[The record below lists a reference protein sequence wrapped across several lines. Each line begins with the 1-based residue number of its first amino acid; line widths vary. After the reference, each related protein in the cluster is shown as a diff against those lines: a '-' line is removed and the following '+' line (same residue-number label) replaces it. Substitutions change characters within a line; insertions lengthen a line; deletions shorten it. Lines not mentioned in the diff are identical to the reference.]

1 MKKTR
6 IMAAAMGI
14 MMMAGCGAQNTEQTA
29 DNTAEQSVKKIGIT
43 QISDHPSLDNC
54 RKGFI
59 EGLKN
64 KGYEEGKNLEIEFV
78 SAQDDNSKNQ
88 QIAQNFASEKMDLVC
103 GIATPSAQA
112 LYAACFDKK
121 IPVIF
126 NAVSDPI
133 EAKLAVSE
141 TEDME
146 GVTGVSDKLP
156 VDEQLKMIREFMPNA
171 TKIGILYSTG
181 EANSVSTIEEYKAKA
196 PEYGFE
202 IVEAGISKK
211 ADVAQAADVLLEK
224 VDCISN
230 MTDNTVVSALAVI
243 LDKANAK
250 GIPVFGSEEEQV
262 ANGCVAS
269 AGLDY
274 VKLGIQA
281 GEIAA
286 RVLDGEDISSIPF
299 ETLKESKITIN
310 KAACESVGLAI
321 PDSLKDTAEYK

>member
-1 MKKTR
+1 MKKK
-6 IMAAAMGI
+6 IAMITAGVIGI
-14 MMMAGCGAQNTEQTA
+14 MMFAGCGANGGTG
-29 DNTAEQSVKKIGIT
+29 DSSGDVKKIGIT

-54 RKGFI
+54 REGFI

-64 KGYEEGKNLEIEFV
+64 KGYEEGKNIEIEFV
-78 SAQDDNSKNQ
+78 SAQDDQAKNQ
-88 QIAQNFASEKMDLVC
+88 QIAQSFAAKNMDLVC

-141 TEDME
+141 TENME
-146 GVTGVSDKLP
+146 GVSGISDKLP
-156 VDEQLKMIREFMPNA
+156 VDAQLKMIRAILPEA
-171 TKIGILYSTG
+171 KKIGIIYSTG
-181 EANSVSTIEEYKAKA
+181 EANSVSTLEDYKKLA
-196 PEYGFE
+196 PQYGFE
-202 IVEAGISKK
+202 IEESGITKK
-211 ADVAQAADVLLEK
+211 AEVAQAADVLLSK

-230 MTDNTVVSALAVI
+230 MTDNTVVSALAVV

-262 ANGCVAS
+262 KNGCLAS

-274 VKLGIQA
+274 KALGVQA
-281 GEIAA
+281 GEMAA
-286 RVLDGEDISSIPF
+286 RVLDGEDISKIPF
-299 ETLKESKITIN
+299 ETLKESKITVN
-310 KAACESVGLAI
+310 KATAESLGVTI
-321 PDSLKDTAEYK
+321 PEEIASGAEYK

>member
-1 MKKTR
+1 MKKKMMM
-6 IMAAAMGI
+6 ILAGVMSVMMAA
-14 MMMAGCGAQNTEQTA
+14 GCTGGNTTTG
-29 DNTAEQSVKKIGIT
+29 DLKKVGIT

-54 RKGFI
+54 REGFI
-59 EGLKN
+59 QGLKN
-64 KGYEEGKNLEIEFV
+64 KGFVEGENLEIEFL
-78 SAQDDNSKNQ
+78 SAQDDNAKNL
-88 QIAQNFASEKMDLVC
+88 QIAQGFAAKGMDLVC

-112 LYAACFDKK
+112 LYAACIDKD

-133 EAKLAVSE
+133 EAKLVVSA
-141 TEDME
+141 TENMK
-146 GVTGVSDKLP
+146 GITGVSDKLP
-156 VDEQLKMIREFMPNA
+156 VDAQLKMIRAIMPEA
-171 TKIGILYSTG
+171 KKIGIMYSTG
-181 EANSVSTIEEYKAKA
+181 EANSVSTIAEYKRLA

-202 IVEAGISKK
+202 IVESGITKK
-211 ADVAQAADVLLEK
+211 AEVAQAADVLLSK

-262 ANGCVAS
+262 KNGCVAS

-274 VKLGIQA
+274 VTLGVQA

-286 RVLDGEDISSIPF
+286 RVLSGEDISTIPF
-299 ETLKESKITIN
+299 ETLKESKITVN
-310 KAACESVGLAI
+310 KAVADKLEVKI
-321 PDSLKDTAEYK
+321 PEDIAATAEFIATAEN

>member
-6 IMAAAMGI
+6 ILAAAMGI

-29 DNTAEQSVKKIGIT
+29 DNTASKSVKKIGIT

-88 QIAQNFASEKMDLVC
+88 QIAQNFASENLDLVC

-141 TEDME
+141 TENME

-202 IVEAGISKK
+202 IVEGGISKK

-286 RVLDGEDISSIPF
+286 RVLDGEDISTIPF

-310 KAACESVGLAI
+310 KAACEGVGLAI

>member
-1 MKKTR
+1 MKKKIAMLT
-6 IMAAAMGI
+6 AGVMGI
-14 MMMAGCGAQNTEQTA
+14 TMLAGCGGQGGEVSQTNA
-29 DNTAEQSVKKIGIT
+29 DDVKKIGIT

-54 RKGFI
+54 REGFI
-59 EGLKN
+59 QGLKN
-64 KGYEEGKNLEIEFV
+64 KGYIEGENLEIEFV
-78 SAQDDNSKNQ
+78 GAQDDQSKNL
-88 QIAQNFASEKMDLVC
+88 QIAQNFAAKDMDLVC

-112 LYAACFDKK
+112 LYAACIDKE

-141 TEDME
+141 TENMK

-156 VDEQLKMIREFMPNA
+156 VAEQLKLIRALMPEA
-171 TKIGILYSTG
+171 KKIGIIYSTG
-181 EANSVSTIEEYKAKA
+181 EANSVSTIEEYKKTA

-202 IVEAGISKK
+202 IVESGITKK
-211 ADVAQAADVLLEK
+211 AEVAQAADVLLSK

-274 VKLGIQA
+274 VTLGIQA
-281 GEIAA
+281 GEMAA

-310 KAACESVGLAI
+310 KAAAEA
-321 PDSLKDTAEYK
+321 LKITVPEEIAGTAEYK

>member
-1 MKKTR
+1 MKKVR

-14 MMMAGCGAQNTEQTA
+14 MMMAGCGAQNTAQNSE
-29 DNTAEQSVKKIGIT
+29 NTASEGMKKIGIT

-64 KGYEEGKNLEIEFV
+64 KGYEEGKNIEIEYV

-88 QIAQNFASEKMDLVC
+88 QIAQNFASENLDLVC

-133 EAKLAVSE
+133 EAKLAVSA
-141 TEDME
+141 TENME

-156 VDEQLKMIREFMPNA
+156 VDEQLKMIREFMPDA

-181 EANSVSTIEEYKAKA
+181 EANSVSTIAEYKEKA

-202 IVEAGISKK
+202 IVESGISKK

-243 LDKANAK
+243 LDKADAK

-299 ETLKESKITIN
+299 ETLKESKVTIN
-310 KAACESVGLAI
+310 KAACEKLSLAI